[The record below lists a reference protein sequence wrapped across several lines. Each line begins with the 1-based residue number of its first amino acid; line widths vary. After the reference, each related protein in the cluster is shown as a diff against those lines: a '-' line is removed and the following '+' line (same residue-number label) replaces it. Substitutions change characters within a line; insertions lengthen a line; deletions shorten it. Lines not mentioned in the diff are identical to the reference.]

1 MAWYDLLQQTPWLLY
16 FVTLLLG
23 LTVGS
28 FLNVLIYRL
37 PRMMERKWRDE
48 CAELLG
54 SGRESASAER
64 FDLVRPGSRC
74 PHCGH
79 AIRAWENIPVLS
91 YLLLRG
97 RCSAC
102 EGAISLRYPVIEA
115 ATAALSVIV
124 VWEFGLGWAG
134 ASALLLTWALLAL
147 AVIDLDTTLL
157 PDAITLPL
165 LWLGLLLS
173 LGGLFSEP
181 HSAII
186 GAALGYLSLWSLYHL
201 FRLITGKEGMGYGDF
216 KLFALFGAWL
226 GWQQLPQIIIV
237 SSLVGAVV
245 GMALILL
252 RGHDRNVPLPFGP
265 YLAAAGWISLL
276 WGDELNRIYLAWFG
290 LG

>member
-1 MAWYDLLQQTPWLLY
+1 MAWHGLLQQHPWLLY
-16 FVTLLLG
+16 FATLLVG
-23 LTVGS
+23 LIVGS

-37 PRMMERKWRDE
+37 PRIMERKWRGE
-48 CAELLG
+48 CAEVLG
-54 SGRESASAER
+54 HAEENGSMER

-79 AIRAWENIPVLS
+79 KIRIWENIPLLS

-102 EGAISLRYPVIEA
+102 DTPISLRYPVIEA

-124 VWEFGLGWAG
+124 VGELGLSWAG
-134 ASALLLTWALLAL
+134 ASALLLTWSLIAL
-147 AVIDLDTTLL
+147 AAIDLDTTLL
-157 PDAITLPL
+157 PDAITLPV

-173 LGGLFSEP
+173 LAGLFTEP
-181 HSAII
+181 QSAII
-186 GAALGYLSLWSLYHL
+186 GAAFGYLSLWSLYHL

-226 GWQQLPQIIIV
+226 GWQQLPQIIIL
-237 SSLVGAVV
+237 SSLVGAVI

-252 RGHDRNVPLPFGP
+252 RGHDRNVPIPFGP
-265 YLAAAGWISLL
+265 YLAAAGWISLV
-276 WGDELNRIYLAWFG
+276 WGDELNRLYLAWFG

>member
-1 MAWYDLLQQTPWLLY
+1 MAWHDLLQQTPWLLY
-16 FVTLLLG
+16 FMTLLLG
-23 LTVGS
+23 LIVGS

-54 SGRESASAER
+54 SAQERAPAER

-102 EGAISLRYPVIEA
+102 DRAISLRYPVIEA
-115 ATAALSVIV
+115 ATAALSLIV

-134 ASALLLTWALLAL
+134 ASALLLTWSLIAL

-173 LGGLFSEP
+173 LGGLFTEA

-237 SSLVGAVV
+237 SSLVGAVI

-252 RGHDRNVPLPFGP
+252 RGHDRNVPIPFGP

-276 WGDELNRIYLAWFG
+276 WGDELNRIYLTWFG